1 MESEFFKKHG
11 KIYDEGKVI
20 FNEGDYGKEM
30 FIIVEGKVKIVKKVG
45 NIEKVLM
52 VLDKGDFFGEMAL
65 VEDKPRSASAIALT
79 TCKLIVIDKNLLK
92 SLIMRNPEF
101 AYKMIIKMS
110 QRIRET
116 NKQIEEM
123 IKYDAKTRI
132 INELVKSLTEK
143 NYKEFS
149 KLIEDVSGFVGVSK
163 EEVSQTI
170 RELVSSGVITLR
182 GGMISFNKDEM
193 YKISKFLN
201 ISRPKYELY

>member
-1 MESEFFKKHG
+1 
-11 KIYDEGKVI
+11 
-20 FNEGDYGKEM
+20 M

>member
-163 EEVSQTI
+163 EDVSQTI

>member
-1 MESEFFKKHG
+1 MKSEFLEKNVR
-11 KIYDEGKVI
+11 IYDEGKVI

-30 FIIVEGKVKIVKKVG
+30 FIILDGKVKIVKKVG

-52 VLDKGDFFGEMAL
+52 ILEKGDFFGEMAL
-65 VEDKPRSASAIALT
+65 VEDKPRSATAIAVT
-79 TCKLIVIDKNLLK
+79 TCKVIAIDKNLLK
-92 SLIMRNPEF
+92 NLILKNPEF

-110 QRIRET
+110 QRLRET

-132 INELVKSLTEK
+132 INELVKSLNEK
-143 NYKEFS
+143 SYKEFS
-149 KLIEDVSGFVGVSK
+149 KLIEDVSGMVGVSK

-170 RELVSSGVITLR
+170 RELISSGVISLR
-182 GGMISFNKDEM
+182 GGIISFNKNEI

-201 ISRPKYELY
+201 ISRPKYEIL